1 MIKSFGEWR
10 GKPAHIYE
18 ISNGS
23 LSVGI
28 SDVGAA
34 VQYIQVKTPSGF
46 TDVCPGFDD
55 AGEWAKSG
63 TYLGATVGRVA
74 NRISGA
80 KFSLGGKMYNLS
92 RNDGQNCLHG
102 GEDGFDKRF
111 FKVLTE
117 GAQGD
122 DWRGNMLQL
131 SLFSPDG
138 DMGFP
143 GNLNLL
149 VTYKLEGSSLGI
161 IYKARSDKDTLW
173 APTCHAYFNLGGASA
188 AASSCG
194 DMLRINADCFTPSGA
209 GLIPTGEVRRV
220 EGTPFDFRDF
230 RAMGERI
237 DEKDEQL
244 AIAGGYDHNFVLR
257 GEHAA
262 CAFSRESGIKLDIY
276 TDMPGLHFYSGN
288 FLGGNSAFGA
298 LAPRAAYALEAQFF
312 PDAANIPS
320 FEKPLLKAGEGQT
333 HRIEYKFGRV

>member
-173 APTCHAYFNLGGASA
+173 APTCHTYFNLGGASA

-288 FLGGNSAFGA
+288 FLGGNSVFGA

-312 PDAANIPS
+312 PDAANILS

-333 HRIEYKFGRV
+333 HCIEYKFGRV